1 MPPPALRAV
10 RGGPGSPSLPPC
22 VTLHGMENGTTAR
35 ERLETACLATAARE
49 RASVRKYLPDP
60 VPRADVRAMVEFAV
74 RAANAGNA
82 QIWRFTAVDG
92 DETRAALGGAVDARL
107 EEMLSWP
114 ELAGNEAQVKGLRAH
129 AAFFPRAPMIVA
141 VSSLPYSS
149 HADRVLALRGIEGD
163 ERDRLRARPD
173 LQSIGAA
180 VQMLL
185 VAAHAM
191 GYGACWMCAPVTAA
205 PAIERILGIE
215 SPEHLAALV
224 PIGRPAH
231 AVRPRPRRPLEEVL
245 RFI

>member
-1 MPPPALRAV
+1 M
-10 RGGPGSPSLPPC
+10 
-22 VTLHGMENGTTAR
+22 TDEITAR
-35 ERLETACLATAARE
+35 ERLETAYLAAAARG

-60 VPRADVRAMVEFAV
+60 VPRDDVRAMVEFAV

-82 QIWRFTAVDG
+82 QIWRFAAVDDAG
-92 DETRAALGGAVDARL
+92 TRAELGGAVDARL
-107 EEMLSWP
+107 EEMLTWP
-114 ELAGNEAQVKGLRAH
+114 ELAGMEAQVKGLRAH
-129 AAFFPRAPMIVA
+129 AAFFPKAPMVVA

-149 HADRVLALRGIEGD
+149 YADRVLALRGIEGD

-215 SPEHLAALV
+215 SPERLAALV